1 MILADLNLN
10 NLLLAVVLDSTE
22 EEPLVDLASDYVPLK
37 HRDLWLIED
46 FLRSIVLFDM
56 HKEE

>member
-37 HRDLWLIED
+37 HLDLWLIED
-46 FLRSIVLFDM
+46 FLRSIILL
-56 HKEE
+56 